1 MMKNKFLF
9 PAILVAGL
17 LMLNLSATRV
27 YGQTTEKKTEVVKS
41 VTYTCRMHPEIIK
54 DKPGKCPIC
63 GMKLVVKKVTP
74 AGTMKSM
81 PDSMMKHNHNK
92 MMNDTIGKSNVH
104 MKM

>member
-1 MMKNKFLF
+1 MKSKFLF

-17 LMLNLSATRV
+17 LLFNLSATRV
-27 YGQTTEKKTEVVKS
+27 YGQATEKKTEAVNS
-41 VTYTCRMHPEIIK
+41 VTYTCPMHPEVIK
-54 DKPGKCPIC
+54 DKPGKCPKC
-63 GMKLVVKKVTP
+63 GMKLVEKKVAP

-92 MMNDTIGKSNVH
+92 MMNDTIGKSKGVQ